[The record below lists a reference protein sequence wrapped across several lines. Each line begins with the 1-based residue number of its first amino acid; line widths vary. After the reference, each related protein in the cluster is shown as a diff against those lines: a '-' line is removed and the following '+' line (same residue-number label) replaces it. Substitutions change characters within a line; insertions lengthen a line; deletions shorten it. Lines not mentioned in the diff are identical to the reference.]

1 MHHAAGIAGPKC
13 CHHARFFHPRGDLSN
28 EETMVFGACAEEFP
42 MLIPRLMLS
51 RTITHRSIRMSVQG
65 LAIAA
70 SLILSSC
77 RPVTTEPQPA
87 QDMPPSPALAA
98 VTPGVVLVPQG
109 KYLFVEWTLEI
120 PYRAAISVCDFGA
133 GVAPT
138 PAYEEMGARIV
149 VYPPGDAPEGTIGFV
164 GMREYILDWGGE
176 TVSPIPSIPF
186 IFDDHAQF
194 VRVETDGSAIVELF
208 GTLYQVDVGKDL
220 TILREDVVYD
230 CKTVVYYKF
239 INHGWLGPDQITVY

>member
-1 MHHAAGIAGPKC
+1 MLPALPARKC
-13 CHHARFFHPRGDLSN
+13 RHHARFFHPRGSISN
-28 EETMVFGACAEEFP
+28 EETTVFGACEEEFP

-65 LAIAA
+65 FAIAA
-70 SLILSSC
+70 LLLVSSC
-77 RPVTTEPQPA
+77 RPVTTMPQPA

-120 PYRAAISVCDFGA
+120 PDYVAFYVCDFGM

-149 VYPPGDAPEGTIGFV
+149 VYTPGDTPESTIGFV

-186 IFDDHAQF
+186 IFDDHAQI
-194 VRVETDGSAIVELF
+194 VRVETNGSAIVELF
-208 GTLYQVDVGKDL
+208 GTLYKLDAGKDL
-220 TILREDVVYD
+220 TILWEDVVHGCRTIVSYQ
-230 CKTVVYYKF
+230 F
-239 INHGWLGPDQITVY
+239 INHGWLGPDRITIY